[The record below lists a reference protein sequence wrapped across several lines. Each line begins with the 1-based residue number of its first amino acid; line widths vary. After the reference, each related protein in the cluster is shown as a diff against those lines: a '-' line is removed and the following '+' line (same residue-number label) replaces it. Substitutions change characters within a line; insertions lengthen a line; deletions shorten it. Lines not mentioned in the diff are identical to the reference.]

1 MASPAVAGPAAAVA
15 SRRSTLSIS
24 MRTMALRILT
34 GRATS
39 GAKTTKPLRIH
50 DLHGLI
56 MFSDDRN
63 DIFTIIAG
71 GRLLRK
77 GLLRL
82 HMR

>member
-1 MASPAVAGPAAAVA
+1 
-15 SRRSTLSIS
+15 
-24 MRTMALRILT
+24 MALRILT

-39 GAKTTKPLRIH
+39 GAKTTRTLFLASIRARIH

-71 GRLLRK
+71 GLLLRK

-82 HMR
+82 HTR